1 MVEANAIAVLGDDV
15 ERARGRHLG
24 ASSDIGDVGLL
35 MPVSH
40 PYASGAV
47 GHHHN
52 PSFRVTDHRQA
63 TVEPASYLA
72 MTVVDLL
79 HGDARIARDV
89 LTVTPPE
96 LSRAEYLDLRR
107 RMAHTRDSWPQLT
120 RNADDTN

>member
-40 PYASGAV
+40 RYASGAV